1 MLAATLLAAA
11 LMTQGDTGRRIAIT
25 FDDLPLSR
33 AATPV
38 AAQESL
44 TVALVAALTAAR
56 VPAIGF
62 VNEGKLRGDDRAVDP
77 RRVALLTRWLDAG
90 LELGNHT
97 ATHPDLHQVPLAD
110 VEADLLAGGGDPA
123 AAARRARRHAPLLPS
138 PLPAHRRSLAVR
150 DALLAFLEAHGYEV
164 APVTMDNGDYL
175 FARAYDLA
183 RDRGDRAAADRITA
197 EYLAYLERVVVFW
210 ERQSVA
216 ITGREIPQVLLLHAN
231 ALNARH
237 LPPDRGAA
245 RRARLHR
252 HPAGAGAGRPGVSFG
267 RPLHRPRGHELAAP
281 LGHHPRPPREY
292 LPRGAR
298 GPGVGPGRGALAA
311 HLSAEPSNRRTAD
324 PTSRCP
330 CPSA

>member
-110 VEADLLAGGGDPA
+110 VEADLLAGEAILRPLL
-123 AAARRARRHAPLLPS
+123 AARGATPRYFRHPYL
-138 PLPAHRRSLAVR
+138 HTGRSLAVR

-231 ALNARH
+231 ALNAATFPRIAGLLAGRGYTAIPLAQALADPVYRSDDRYTGPAGMSWLH
-237 LPPDRGAA
+237 RWAITRGLPGSTFRGEPEVPEWVQAAA
-245 RRARLHR
+245 R
-252 HPAGAGAGRPGVSFG
+252 
-267 RPLHRPRGHELAAP
+267 
-281 LGHHPRPPREY
+281 
-292 LPRGAR
+292 
-298 GPGVGPGRGALAA
+298 
-311 HLSAEPSNRRTAD
+311 
-324 PTSRCP
+324 
-330 CPSA
+330 